1 MFKKDTISHKVK
13 DYVMSNKFFTL
24 YKDYDSGILW
34 TDVDK
39 SHDHLK
45 YYLSNN
51 YIPHSDKKGLFGTLY
66 LFLQRTMFTYKR
78 VLLRKALKESN
89 CILDYGS
96 GDGKFAGYL
105 KKKGKKEGY
114 HFIRVSP
121 FEDESVEKT
130 YEKYGF
136 RHAPI
141 HMLAETT
148 WLLDLSPQAE
158 DLLKAMNKNHRNL
171 IRRCERDG
179 VIIKSFT
186 DKKALEQ
193 FNVLHDETAKRHHFV
208 RFSDSYVEK
217 EFEAFSKEKQAVVFH
232 AYLPDGRLD
241 AAAVVYYYKHMASYR
256 HGASL
261 MLDKKH
267 PSSYALQW
275 AALNE
280 GKKRGVRYY
289 NFWGIAPKGADKK
302 HPFFGITHFKK
313 GFGGEEKELTP
324 CQDLPIS
331 CRYWITWAIE
341 TIRRIKRGF

>member
-1 MFKKDTISHKVK
+1 
-13 DYVMSNKFFTL
+13 
-24 YKDYDSGILW
+24 
-34 TDVDK
+34 
-39 SHDHLK
+39 
-45 YYLSNN
+45 
-51 YIPHSDKKGLFGTLY
+51 
-66 LFLQRTMFTYKR
+66 
-78 VLLRKALKESN
+78 
-89 CILDYGS
+89 
-96 GDGKFAGYL
+96 
-105 KKKGKKEGY
+105 
-114 HFIRVSP
+114 
-121 FEDESVEKT
+121 
-130 YEKYGF
+130 
-136 RHAPI
+136 
-141 HMLAETT
+141 MLAETT